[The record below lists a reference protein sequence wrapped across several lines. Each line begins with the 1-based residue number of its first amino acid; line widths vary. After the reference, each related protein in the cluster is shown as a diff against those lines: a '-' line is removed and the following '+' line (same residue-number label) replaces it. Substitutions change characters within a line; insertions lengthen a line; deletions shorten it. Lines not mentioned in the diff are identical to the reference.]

1 MTLLHWAR
9 PAVALRPAQLSSDF
23 PAHLAFRHRLHRSAV
38 ASQIPVTAGDEVQR
52 GGFREEAGRA
62 ADQIWGGEM
71 EEAHRRG
78 LFAVEWIGSR
88 GRRMTSRSCG
98 CRHSWNSRRGTPWRR
113 EARGGVEGVRERP
126 EEASTGEVVAAE

>member
-1 MTLLHWAR
+1 MKNDT
-9 PAVALRPAQLSSDF
+9 VALGSARCGSQASPAQLRF
-23 PAHLAFRHRLHRSAV
+23 PSPAQLHRSAV
-38 ASQIPVTAGDEVQR
+38 ANQIPVTAGDEVQR